1 MGTVSTADLR
11 GVLRFL
17 DTAEAGSSADPLPR
31 STLVALGQL
40 IPSDFVEYFELRR
53 QDRAELGYSS
63 DRDLDAAPG
72 TDETTLVFGH
82 QNPLRWR
89 NFGPADGALRLSDIT
104 GRRDLHRLDF
114 YHGYLKPNR
123 IRDTLKIWL
132 SSTSYSAACVSLNR
146 SDADFSRRD
155 ADVIGVLQHH
165 LAAMRGAALRE
176 QPATEEDR
184 QVNLTPREAQVLS
197 WVVRGRRNDE
207 IGRLLF
213 MSPATVHKHLEHAYE
228 KLNVHSRAEAVA
240 RLLLARRLH

>member
-1 MGTVSTADLR
+1 MGTVSVIDLR
-11 GVLRFL
+11 GILRFL
-17 DTAEAGSSADPLPR
+17 VAADVGTSADPLPR
-31 STLVALGQL
+31 NTLVALGQL
-40 IPSDFVEYFELRR
+40 IPADYVEYFELRR
-53 QDRAELGYSS
+53 HDRAELGYSA

-72 TDETTLVFGH
+72 TDEAILSFGH

-89 NFGPADGALRLSDIT
+89 KWSPADGPLRLSEMS

-114 YHGYLKPNR
+114 YKAFLKPNR

-132 SSTSYSAACVSLNR
+132 SSTRDSAACLSLNR

-165 LAAMRGAALRE
+165 LAAMRDAALRD
-176 QPATEEDR
+176 QPATLEDGH
-184 QVNLTPREAQVLS
+184 VNLTPREAQVLS

-228 KLNVHSRAEAVA
+228 KLEVHSRAEAVA